1 MIREAVQTAK
11 EADQVLLFVG
21 SFLPGEDDD
30 YNRKDIKLSEGM
42 TRLIDA
48 VSAVNKNCIVIL
60 SSGEV
65 CEMPWRHQVSAVLLT
80 WFSGEG
86 MGSAIADILF
96 GKVSPSGRL
105 ANTVPERL
113 QDTPAYLSF
122 DGNVYVMY
130 MKFHM
135 RKISMSDI
143 AIMKRRVFSQPI
155 LSDMVCH
162 IHHLN
167 MNIWRSAK
175 RMTIQ
180 S

>member
-1 MIREAVQTAK
+1 M
-11 EADQVLLFVG
+11 
-21 SFLPGEDDD
+21 
-30 YNRKDIKLSEGM
+30 
-42 TRLIDA
+42 
-48 VSAVNKNCIVIL
+48 
-60 SSGEV
+60 
-65 CEMPWRHQVSAVLLT
+65 T

-122 DGNVYVMY
+122 DGNVYEIPY
-130 MKFHM
+130 AE
-135 RKISMSDI
+135 DI
-143 AIMKRRVFSQPI
+143 YVGYRYYEKKGIQPAYP
-155 LSDMVCH
+155 SDMVCH

>member
-1 MIREAVQTAK
+1 
-11 EADQVLLFVG
+11 
-21 SFLPGEDDD
+21 
-30 YNRKDIKLSEGM
+30 M

-80 WFSGEG
+80 WFSCEG
-86 MGSAIADILF
+86 MG
-96 GKVSPSGRL
+96 
-105 ANTVPERL
+105 VPL
-113 QDTPAYLSF
+113 QIFCLENYHHPVVWLTQFRSVCRIHRPTFHLM
-122 DGNVYVMY
+122 VMY

-167 MNIWRSAK
+167 MIIWRSAK

>member
-1 MIREAVQTAK
+1 
-11 EADQVLLFVG
+11 
-21 SFLPGEDDD
+21 
-30 YNRKDIKLSEGM
+30 M
-42 TRLIDA
+42 TRLIDD

-122 DGNVYVMY
+122 DGNVYEIPY
-130 MKFHM
+130 AE
-135 RKISMSDI
+135 DI
-143 AIMKRRVFSQPI
+143 YVGYRYYEKKGIQPAYPFGYGLSYTSFEYDHLAGQRRE
-155 LSDMVCH
+155 
-162 IHHLN
+162 
-167 MNIWRSAK
+167 
-175 RMTIQ
+175 
-180 S
+180 

>member
-1 MIREAVQTAK
+1 MTITIEFYKDHFSRRFQSVPNDRGGGAADNSSKDVVQSVFGDPDYSIDSQFLSEGYQADGTTTDELIREAVQTAK
-11 EADQVLLFVG
+11 EANQVLLIVG

-113 QDTPAYLSF
+113 
-122 DGNVYVMY
+122 
-130 MKFHM
+130 
-135 RKISMSDI
+135 
-143 AIMKRRVFSQPI
+143 
-155 LSDMVCH
+155 
-162 IHHLN
+162 
-167 MNIWRSAK
+167 
-175 RMTIQ
+175 
-180 S
+180 

>member
-1 MIREAVQTAK
+1 MWEV
-11 EADQVLLFVG
+11 F
-21 SFLPGEDDD
+21 SSGEDDD

-96 GKVSPSGRL
+96 GKRNHHPVVWLTQFRSVCRIHRPTFHL
-105 ANTVPERL
+105 M
-113 QDTPAYLSF
+113 
-122 DGNVYVMY
+122 VMY

-143 AIMKRRVFSQPI
+143 AIMKKEGYSAS
-155 LSDMVCH
+155 LSFR
-162 IHHLN
+162 
-167 MNIWRSAK
+167 IWFV
-175 RMTIQ
+175 IYII
-180 S
+180 

>member
-1 MIREAVQTAK
+1 M
-11 EADQVLLFVG
+11 G

-105 ANTVPERL
+105 AN
-113 QDTPAYLSF
+113 
-122 DGNVYVMY
+122 
-130 MKFHM
+130 
-135 RKISMSDI
+135 
-143 AIMKRRVFSQPI
+143 
-155 LSDMVCH
+155 MVCH